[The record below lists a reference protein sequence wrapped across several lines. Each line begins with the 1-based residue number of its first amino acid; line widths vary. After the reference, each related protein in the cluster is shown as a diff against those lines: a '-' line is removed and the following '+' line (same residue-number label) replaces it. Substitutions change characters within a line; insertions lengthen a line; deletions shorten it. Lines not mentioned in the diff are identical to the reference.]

1 MAFELYRDNVGSVA
15 GEIDIPFVGA
25 VTSVLPGRPN
35 FSVSDDNGTLMVSEN
50 DFTNETVGKVE
61 SVGYIENGEVT
72 MRDDIKYNI
81 FPFCTAIVRDKYGDY
96 KIHVSRS

>member
-1 MAFELYRDNVGSVA
+1 MYRDNVGSVA
-15 GEIDIPFVGA
+15 GEIDIPFVGT

-72 MRDDIKYNI
+72 MRMILSIIYSRS
-81 FPFCTAIVRDKYGDY
+81 VRLSSGISMVII
-96 KIHVSRS
+96 KIHVSR